1 MNCKFCNAEMDDN
14 HKFCP
19 FCGKAQAEELPTEE
33 PVLEQV
39 NVEEATPVENPVQE
53 TEAVVISEETTIE
66 TPVKPQRKN
75 PWPVILGITGA
86 VLGLAALAVAL
97 LLALGVDFKALL
109 PRENN
114 ILAKDTYV
122 VSDDKSVKKADTVIA
137 TMGDKVLTNDQ
148 LQIYYRMQVMDF
160 LNYYGSYL
168 SQLGLDTT
176 KPFSEQECYYNTE
189 QNWEQFFVEK
199 AIETWQNYQAVALM
213 AEDAGFEMGEDWKQ
227 SLESLPTELETQA
240 SSGGYDSVDAL
251 LHDVIGPAC
260 NLDVYLE
267 YVNLAYLSNA
277 YYIALEEELKP
288 TTDEVDA
295 YFHENEEA
303 FTQQGI
309 TKEAG
314 NVASVRHL
322 LVSPKGGTTN
332 EETGETVYSD
342 AEWATAL
349 KEAEDLLAKWKA
361 GDATEQSFAALVEE
375 NTDDSGSLGTGG
387 LYEGVAPGSNFVE
400 EFRAWAIDAT
410 RVKGETDIVKTQ
422 FGYHIMYYV
431 SGEPYWQSQATVQLA
446 SQRMT
451 EKTKDA
457 EATWPM
463 EVNFKKIALAELKLS

>member
-19 FCGKAQAEELPTEE
+19 FCGKAQTEELPVEE
-33 PVLEQV
+33 IVPEQV
-39 NVEEATPVENPVQE
+39 NAEENITAEAPVQAVE
-53 TEAVVISEETTIE
+53 APEAVEQVAIE
-66 TPVKPQRKN
+66 TPVKPAKKN
-75 PWPVILGITGA
+75 PWPLVLGIVGA

-97 LLALGVDFKALL
+97 LLALGVDFKAFL

-114 ILAKDTYV
+114 ILAKDTYI
-122 VSDDKSVKKADTVIA
+122 VSDNKSVKKADDVVA

-176 KPFSEQECYYNTE
+176 KPFSEQKCYYNVD
-189 QNWEQFFVEK
+189 QNWEQFFIEK

-213 AEDAGFEMGEDWKQ
+213 AEEAGFEMGADWKE
-227 SLESLPTELETQA
+227 SLTSLPTELETQA
-240 SSGGYDSVDAL
+240 TSGGYDSVDAL
-251 LHDVIGPAC
+251 LQDVIGPAC
-260 NLDVYLE
+260 NLNVYLE

-277 YYIALEEELKP
+277 YYLALEEELQP
-288 TTDEVDA
+288 TADEIEA
-295 YFHENEEA
+295 YFAENEA
-303 FTQQGI
+303 VFTQQGI
-309 TKEAG
+309 TKDAG

-342 AEWATAL
+342 DEWATAL
-349 KEAEDLLAKWKA
+349 KEAQDLLAKWKA
-361 GDATEQSFAALVEE
+361 GDATEDSFAALVEE

-387 LYEGVAPGSNFVE
+387 LYEDVAPGSNFVE
-400 EFRAWAIDAT
+400 EFRAWAIDAA

-431 SGEPYWQSQATVQLA
+431 SGEPYWQSQATIQLA
-446 SQRMT
+446 SERLT
-451 EKTKDA
+451 EKTEGA
-457 EATWPM
+457 EAKWPM
-463 EVNFKKIALAELKLS
+463 KVNFKKIALAELNLG

>member
-1 MNCKFCNAEMDDN
+1 MNCKFCNAEMDEN

-19 FCGKAQAEELPTEE
+19 FCGKAQTEE
-33 PVLEQV
+33 APDQETVHEQCDEQETTSEAAVHENEVPVT
-39 NVEEATPVENPVQE
+39 VEET
-53 TEAVVISEETTIE
+53 VIEM
-66 TPVKPQRKN
+66 PVKTQKKN
-75 PWPVILGITGA
+75 PWPMILGIAGA
-86 VLGLAALAVAL
+86 VLGLLALAVAL
-97 LLALGVDFKALL
+97 LLALGVDFKAFL

-114 ILAKDTYV
+114 ILAKDTYI
-122 VSDDKSVKKADTVIA
+122 VSDNKSVKKEDVVVA
-137 TMGDKVLTNDQ
+137 TMGGKELTNDQ
-148 LQIYYRMQVMDF
+148 LQIYYRMQVMEF
-160 LNYYGSYL
+160 LSYYGSYL
-168 SQLGLDTT
+168 SQLGVDTN
-176 KPFSEQECYYNTE
+176 KPLSEQECYYNVE

-199 AIETWQNYQAVALM
+199 AIETWQNYQAVGLM
-213 AEDAGFEMGEDWKQ
+213 AEEDGFEMGEDWKQ
-227 SLESLPTELETQA
+227 SLATLPAELETQA

-251 LHDVIGPAC
+251 LNDVIGPAC
-260 NLDVYLE
+260 DLNDYME

-277 YYIALEEELKP
+277 YYVALEEELKP
-288 TTDEVDA
+288 TADEVDA
-295 YFHENEEA
+295 YFSENEAA

-342 AEWATAL
+342 EEWATAL

-361 GDATEQSFAALVEE
+361 GDATEASFAALVEE
-375 NTDDSGSLGTGG
+375 NTDDSGSLGNGG

-400 EFRAWAIDAT
+400 EFRAWAIDAA

-446 SQRMT
+446 AERMT
-451 EKTKDA
+451 EKTEGA
-457 EATWPM
+457 EAKWPM
-463 EVNFKKIALAELKLS
+463 VVNFKKIALAELNLG